1 MLWKILVIFTV
12 CTIVNVVLNTMKSI
26 LTVKGGKLS
35 AAIINALTFGFYTY
49 IVILTANDEI
59 ATWLKMVITAVCNF
73 IGVYIVKLIEEK
85 ATKDKLWKIELT
97 CPKDSWEHLA
107 EMFMKSDISFNYLD
121 NVGPWV
127 IFNVYSK
134 SKEEST
140 QVLEA
145 AKQHG
150 AKAFASE
157 NRY

>member
-1 MLWKILVIFTV
+1 MFWKILVIFALCTV
-12 CTIVNVVLNTMKSI
+12 FYVILNTIRSI
-26 LTVKGGKLS
+26 LTIKGGKLS
-35 AAIINALTFGFYTY
+35 AAFINAVAYGFYTY
-49 IVILTANDEI
+49 IVVLTANDELSI
-59 ATWLKMVITAVCNF
+59 WYKMIITAVSNF
-73 IGVYIVKLIEEK
+73 VGVYIVKLIEEK

-97 CPKDSWEHLA
+97 CPKDSWEDLA

-134 SKEEST
+134 SKEESS